1 MAGWRERRFSGLT
14 KCVDG
19 DGFRVRFVYG
29 YDERKD
35 KRLRRLLKVIGAIF
49 VAVVC
54 LFLWAVVAM
63 DYGDG
68 VASGTYTFTRGAE
81 TSTLVLK
88 SNHTFQQT
96 RRIGNVEERAAGTWR
111 RVGQGGI
118 TFSKEFLVVT
128 GDEPEPDGTTFCDMH
143 KFLGMVPSLRLRQ
156 YHVLWYGKESA
167 GDSLVGTYKGDE
179 PNVTATL
186 ALGADHS
193 FTQEVVQNDVN
204 RRAVGTWEQDSNG
217 TVLFS
222 KQFLK
227 TSGEA
232 LSPYETASSMD
243 PRGSNLQIE
252 ISQSEHLAEPV
263 FWKHLLF

>member
-1 MAGWRERRFSGLT
+1 MSA
-14 KCVDG
+14 
-19 DGFRVRFVYG
+19 YG
-29 YDERKD
+29 YHEDED
-35 KRLRRLLKVIGAIF
+35 ERLRRLTKVGGAIF
-49 VAVVC
+49 IAVVC

-63 DYGDG
+63 DYGDS
-68 VASGTYTFTRGAE
+68 VASGTYTFTHGEE
-81 TSTLVLK
+81 TSTLVLET
-88 SNHTFQQT
+88 NHTFRQT
-96 RRIGNVEERAAGTWR
+96 RRIGNVQEQAAGTWR

-118 TFSKEFLVVT
+118 SFSKEFLVVT

-143 KFLGMVPSLRLRQ
+143 KFLGIFPSLRLRQ

-167 GDSLVGTYKGDE
+167 GDSLVGIYKGDE

-193 FTQEVVQNDVN
+193 FTQEVVQNNVN
-204 RRAVGTWEQDSNG
+204 KRAVGTWKQDSNG

-232 LSPYETASSMD
+232 LSPYEKASSMD

-252 ISQSEHLAEPV
+252 ISQSEHFAEPV
-263 FWKHLLF
+263 FRKHLLF

>member
-1 MAGWRERRFSGLT
+1 MS
-14 KCVDG
+14 
-19 DGFRVRFVYG
+19 
-29 YDERKD
+29 
-35 KRLRRLLKVIGAIF
+35 GAIF
-49 VAVVC
+49 IAVVC
-54 LFLWAVVAM
+54 LFLWAVVVM

-68 VASGTYTFTRGAE
+68 VASGTYTFTHGAE

-96 RRIGNVEERAAGTWR
+96 RRIGNVQQQAVGTWR

-118 TFSKEFLVVT
+118 SFSKEFLVVT
-128 GDEPEPDGTTFCDMH
+128 GDEPEPDGTTFCELH
-143 KFLGMVPSLRLRQ
+143 KFLGIFPSLRLRQ

-167 GDSLVGTYKGDE
+167 GGSPVGTYKGDE

-193 FTQEVVQNDVN
+193 FTQELVQNNVN

-217 TVLFS
+217 TVSFS
-222 KQFLK
+222 QQFLK
-227 TSGEA
+227 TSGET

-252 ISQSEHLAEPV
+252 ISQAEHFAEPV
-263 FWKHLLF
+263 FRKHLLF